1 MWARQQRESDQ
12 PALSRAAIV
21 REAIAALDAEGIEA
35 LSMRKLGARLNAGAT
50 SLYRHVA
57 TKDELMELAVDEAF
71 AEITVPAPDPAG
83 TDPSAE
89 GPPWRAAATAAAR
102 SFRATALRHPWLASV
117 LGQAGLAY
125 LGPNLMS
132 FSERLAALFAAA
144 GFPEPSRAIDT
155 VLSYVIGMS
164 TTEAAWLTTVARSGE
179 TEAAFVARL
188 MPAAQ
193 QAMAGHDHLARSYAA
208 ARVPRP
214 RRGPLHQVRLRP
226 RSRPRRPGHAAA
238 AVGTSRLDHAEL
250 AASGARE
257 PPRHRRTTAA
267 VPPQHRRK
275 VKELSGLVQTIDM
288 V

>member
-1 MWARQQRESDQ
+1 MTARTNPIPSVWARQQPAPDQ

-21 REAIAALDAEGIEA
+21 REAIAMLDADGIEA

-57 TKDELMELAVDEAF
+57 TKDELMELAVDEVA
-71 AEITVPAPDPAG
+71 AEIVVPSPDFIG
-83 TDPSAE
+83 GDPKADS
-89 GPPWRAAATAAAR
+89 PDWRAAAMEAAR
-102 SFRATALRHPWLASV
+102 SFRATALRHPWLSSV

-132 FSERLAALFAAA
+132 FSERLAALFTAA

-179 TEAAFVARL
+179 TEAAFIARL

-193 QAMAGHDHLARSYAA
+193 QAAAGHDHLADSYAA
-208 ARVPRP
+208 PMALDPGEIRETKFAYGLEVVLDGLALRLPR
-214 RRGPLHQVRLRP
+214 
-226 RSRPRRPGHAAA
+226 
-238 AVGTSRLDHAEL
+238 D
-250 AASGARE
+250 
-257 PPRHRRTTAA
+257 
-267 VPPQHRRK
+267 
-275 VKELSGLVQTIDM
+275 
-288 V
+288 